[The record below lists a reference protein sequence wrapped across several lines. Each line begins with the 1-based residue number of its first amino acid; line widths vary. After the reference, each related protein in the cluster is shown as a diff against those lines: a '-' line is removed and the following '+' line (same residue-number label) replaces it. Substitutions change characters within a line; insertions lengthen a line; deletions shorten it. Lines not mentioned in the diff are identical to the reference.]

1 MGGVVPEILQDRY
14 VMLPGQAR
22 SGGLSLVRKAI
33 DTTDGSQVAVKFVNG
48 ANDRLT
54 RKIFEREMATL
65 QSLSH
70 PNIIRLRQA
79 GIEKETG
86 AFFLVLDWVEKSFA
100 DLLDSGPTYEW
111 ADLAST
117 IAEPLVAA
125 LSYAHLKQVEHRDIK
140 PANVL
145 ITDQGEPVLAD
156 FGIAKIRSNLE
167 LSQMTVADF
176 RSGPYAPP
184 ETEAPMPYVRDVYSM
199 GVLLIQAL
207 HQERI
212 MDFHQIAPAVASIA
226 VPPDVRRLLERC
238 VETDPSARPLNG
250 SVLAEELKR
259 CSKDDRSRRAA
270 LTNVVWLKLTNS
282 SQRSLLGDQTDAP
295 RAQAEASLIAD
306 LAGEAFAEYR
316 YDHEKS
322 TIDRGTIFL
331 VGDAWRLTLKPE
343 AHTGAFVVTAARPLD
358 FESLEAV
365 RRRSMPVGRS
375 LTWSCHAPR
384 DIGMAVSGRELL
396 ERSLDDF
403 HDSKLAAREYAADRG
418 DEDGLLDDWVRLLQ
432 AREDVARGERRPLRY
447 RGRRLRGREA
457 DFTLAEPTDLDLV
470 GDEVEVVVEET
481 RRKLARG
488 EVIAQSDDEITVRS
502 HRPFP
507 ALPDRAT
514 LAPFLGPTQ
523 IALQRQMDAISA
535 IKGGTARRP
544 DLRDII
550 IDPSVARAPVPVPV
564 DDWNADLDQSKRDA
578 VSAALGAADVLL
590 VQGPPGTGKT
600 TFITETVAQFLA
612 QRPGA
617 RVLVVSQ
624 THVAVDNS
632 LERLDKAGVSGL
644 VRLGIPDDPRVD
656 ATVKHLLL
664 DRQMTRWAAGLRKK
678 AEAHME
684 AQAAGA
690 GIPAHHLGAALA
702 LQRLVSVTLEQDAVS
717 RHLEA
722 AEDRGESTLATGLG
736 MTEDATTLQERLDGL
751 LEQKQA
757 LVDEAH
763 RLLAGDLTL
772 RADMSADD
780 ARAAV
785 DALIGGT
792 GPGQALLKILSLQ
805 AEWLQRVASDQNL
818 AAAYLQ
824 TTQVVAGTCLGFL
837 RHPAVR
843 ALDIDLCILDEASKA
858 TATEALVPL
867 AHSSRWILVGDT
879 NQLPPMDEEVL
890 RSPELLNEYNLT
902 EGLVRETLFQRMA
915 DLLPEHSRHMLREQY
930 RMIRPIG
937 DLISTC
943 FYGGE
948 LQSPKKTGVE
958 GYELLG
964 KPVLWLDT
972 KGLGDRRREDAP
984 GGSGTSFANRAEAQ
998 VVIDR
1003 LTAVNGAIDKGIVV
1017 PSDTAGRLTVL
1028 VIAPYRSQVDEL
1040 KRRLAGSP
1048 LGHLNVTV
1056 QSVDAVQGREADI
1069 AILSVTRSNAVGRMG
1084 FLGQDYWRRINVALS
1099 RARFGL
1105 TIVGD
1110 AEFCRSSPGALKSV
1124 LEYVTSHPE
1133 DCELRMVDHA

>member
-1 MGGVVPEILQDRY
+1 MPEILQDRY
-14 VMLPGQAR
+14 VMLPGQPR

-33 DTTDGSQVAVKFVNG
+33 DTADGSEVAVKIVTG
-48 ANDRLT
+48 ANDALT

-100 DLLDSGPTYEW
+100 DVLDGGLPYEW
-111 ADLAST
+111 EDLATT

-145 ITDQGEPVLAD
+145 ITSDGDPLLAD

-167 LSQMTVADF
+167 LSELTVADF

-184 ETEAPMPYVRDVYSM
+184 EIEAPMPYVRDVYSM

-212 MDFHQIAPAVASIA
+212 RDFHEIPSAVASIA
-226 VPPDVRRLLERC
+226 VPPDVRGLLERC
-238 VETDPSARPLNG
+238 VDSDPSVRPQNG
-250 SVLAEELKR
+250 SVLAEELVR
-259 CSKDDRSRRAA
+259 CTKGDRSRRAA
-270 LTNVVWLKLTNS
+270 RRNVVWLKLTNAAHR
-282 SQRSLLGDQTDAP
+282 QLNGDQPDAP
-295 RAQAEASLIAD
+295 RAQAEALLIAD
-306 LAGEAFAEYR
+306 LAGDVYAEYR
-316 YDHEKS
+316 YDQGKDA
-322 TIDRGTIFL
+322 IDHGMIFL
-331 VGDAWRLTLKPE
+331 VGDSRRFTLKSE
-343 AHTGAFVVTAARPLD
+343 GSTGAFVVTAARDLD
-358 FESLEAV
+358 FEALEAV

-375 LTWSCHAPR
+375 FTWSCQAPR
-384 DIGMAVSGRELL
+384 DLALANAGRELL

-403 HDSKLAAREYAADRG
+403 HDSKLAAREAVADRG

-432 AREDVARGERRPLRY
+432 AREEVARGERRPLRY
-447 RGRRLRGREA
+447 RGRRVRGREA
-457 DFTLAEPTDLDLV
+457 DFTLAEPIDLDLV

-488 EVIAQSDDEITVRS
+488 EVIAQGDKEVTVRS

-507 ALPDRAT
+507 SLPDRAT

-535 IKGGTARRP
+535 IKDGTAKRAE
-544 DLRDII
+544 LRDII
-550 IDPSVARAPVPVPV
+550 IDPSVVAAPVPTPV
-564 DDWNADLDQSKRDA
+564 DEWNSDLDQSKRDA
-578 VSAALGAADVLL
+578 VSAALGAMDVLL

-600 TFITETVAQFLA
+600 AFITETVSQALK
-612 QRPGA
+612 RNPGT
-617 RVLVVSQ
+617 RILVVSQ

-656 ATVKHLLL
+656 SAVKHLLL

-684 AQAAGA
+684 TQAAGA
-690 GIPAHHLGAALA
+690 GISAHHLDAALA
-702 LQRLVSVTLEQDAVS
+702 LQRLVSVMLEHDAVS
-717 RHLEA
+717 RHLEEA
-722 AEDRGESTLATGLG
+722 DDREVSTLATGLG
-736 MTEDATTLQERLDGL
+736 MTEDTTTLQERLDGL
-751 LEQKQA
+751 LEQRQA

-763 RLLAGDLTL
+763 RLLAGDLTV
-772 RADMSADD
+772 RADMSVDD

-792 GPGQALLKILSLQ
+792 GLGRGLLKILALQ

-818 AAAYLQ
+818 AAAFLQ
-824 TTQVVAGTCLGFL
+824 TTQVIAGTCLGFL

-843 ALDIDLCILDEASKA
+843 ALDIDVCILDEASKA

-867 AHSSRWILVGDT
+867 ARSTRWILVGDT

-890 RSPELLNEYNLT
+890 RSPELLNEYSLT
-902 EGLVRETLFQRMA
+902 ETLVRETLFQRMA
-915 DLLPEHSRHMLREQY
+915 DLLPEHSKHLLREQY

-937 DLISTC
+937 DMISTC

-948 LQSPKKTGVE
+948 LRSPRNTGIE
-958 GYELLG
+958 GYEHLG
-964 KPVLWLDT
+964 KPVLWLNT
-972 KGLGDRRREDAP
+972 KPLGERRREDVP
-984 GGSGTSFANRAEAQ
+984 GGSATSFANRAEAQ
-998 VVIDR
+998 VVVDR
-1003 LTAVNGAIDKGIVV
+1003 LTAINGAVDKGIIV
-1017 PSDTAGRLTVL
+1017 PNDTKDGLTVL

-1040 KRRLAGSP
+1040 KRRLAGKS
-1048 LGHLNVTV
+1048 LVHLKITV

-1069 AILSVTRSNAVGRMG
+1069 AILSVTRSNPLGRMG

-1124 LEYVTSHPE
+1124 LEYITSHPG